1 MPVPNHEIMATAS
14 VRRSRGQV
22 VAVRRRVCAM
32 LALAGTGFWS
42 VAVLTQ
48 RARVDSPRRTV
59 LTPAALTDVA
69 PQIYNVTF
77 DTTAGTFVIQ
87 VHRDWAPKGADRFY
101 NLVKNQYYDRCGFFR
116 VLTFMIEFGISG
128 EPAVAAAW
136 RDATFADDPV
146 KQSNKRGYVTFA
158 TSGKDMRTTQVFI
171 NVDDNPT
178 FDSQGFAP
186 FGQVISG
193 MEAVRNI
200 NPAYVERPV
209 PRRIEVE
216 GNGYLAK
223 EFPRL
228 SYVRTA
234 RLEKSLR

>member
-1 MPVPNHEIMATAS
+1 
-14 VRRSRGQV
+14 
-22 VAVRRRVCAM
+22 M
-32 LALAGTGFWS
+32 LALAGIGFWS
-42 VAVLTQ
+42 VAVLAQ
-48 RARVDSPRRTV
+48 RASVDSPRRKV

-69 PQIYNVTF
+69 PQIYNVAF
-77 DTTAGTFVIQ
+77 DTTAGIFVIQ

-101 NLVKNQYYDRCGFFR
+101 NLVKNQFYDRCGFFR
-116 VLTFMIEFGISG
+116 VLTYMIEFGISG

-209 PRRIEVE
+209 QRRIQVE

-228 SYVRTA
+228 SYVNTA